1 MRQNFRLIY
10 VGLSLLILAGC
21 SDTSTAPSATA
32 KRSFAPAAPAFDY
45 AGGGSYGDSRSSFT
59 VAATGGAMSVGGG
72 LFNVNFAAG
81 SICDPDLSS
90 YGEGTWDSS
99 CIPLARSVTITST
112 VRLTSSG
119 LAVDFQPALRFVPG
133 KVVTISTDIFAP
145 IIRANR
151 EFFARNP
158 STLRPLAMYYSPFL
172 GGERVP
178 DYANDPSLV
187 THIDLQTGRI
197 WRRIKHFSGYSQSS
211 GEACNPSPDDPDCIE
226 VEDDR
231 SGGDGGN

>member
-1 MRQNFRLIY
+1 MRENLRLIS
-10 VGLSLLILAGC
+10 VGLSLLIVAGC
-21 SDTSTAPSATA
+21 ADNSTAPQASA
-32 KRSFAPAAPAFDY
+32 KRSFAPEAPAFDY
-45 AGGGSYGDSRSSFT
+45 SSGGSFGDSRSTFN
-59 VAATGGAMSVGGG
+59 VGADGGTISVGG
-72 LFNVNFAAG
+72 LFNVNFPAG

-99 CIPLARSVTITST
+99 CVTLNRSIQITST
-112 VRLTSSG
+112 VRLTASG
-119 LAVDFQPALRFVPG
+119 LAVDFQPALRFAPG

-145 IIRANR
+145 VIRANR
-151 EFFARNP
+151 DFFARNP
-158 STLRPLAMYYSPFL
+158 SALRALALYYSPFL
-172 GGERVP
+172 GGSRVP
-178 DYANDPSLV
+178 DYIGDRSLV

-197 WRRIKHFSGYSQSS
+197 WRRVKHFSGYSLTS